1 MKNRRVSLLLRS
13 VLLGVTLFS
22 SMAVTADAHHILGV
36 PHYAYDDDYPQ
47 TPVLTYRVDAGAYDV
62 KMTGYPGKVEPG
74 QRCSLHLYVHHKA
87 SGEVLDVPIT
97 MRVTLDRLLVEDPV
111 VYGPMQARL
120 DERIYKFH
128 PHFDEEGEYL
138 VNVQFEADG
147 EPWSID
153 LPLVV
158 GEPSS
163 PLLLLGT
170 SVAGLTLLIVALRAI
185 RIKRARYA
193 RVGATQS
200 PA

>member
-1 MKNRRVSLLLRS
+1 
-13 VLLGVTLFS
+13 
-22 SMAVTADAHHILGV
+22 
-36 PHYAYDDDYPQ
+36 
-47 TPVLTYRVDAGAYDV
+47 
-62 KMTGYPGKVEPG
+62 MT
-74 QRCSLHLYVHHKA
+74 
-87 SGEVLDVPIT
+87 
-97 MRVTLDRLLVEDPV
+97 VTLDRLLVEDPV

-163 PLLLLGT
+163 PLLLLGV
-170 SVAGLTLLIVALRAI
+170 SVAGLMMLVVAVRAV

-193 RVGATQS
+193 SAGAQAQ
-200 PA
+200 PG